1 MTPRQHR
8 VEGLESLRPRH
19 RKRIASR
26 SDYQR
31 KRGKHRC
38 GCKMSTG
45 WNERE
50 RQDQF
55 LIMYET
61 ASTGHYLARGTSL
74 CPFSR
79 SQFLCP

>member
-31 KRGKHRC
+31 KRGKQEPGNRDPD
-38 GCKMSTG
+38 STEQKQIRPQG
-45 WNERE
+45 K
-50 RQDQF
+50 
-55 LIMYET
+55 
-61 ASTGHYLARGTSL
+61 
-74 CPFSR
+74 
-79 SQFLCP
+79 

>member
-31 KRGKHRC
+31 KRGKQEPKRVV
-38 GCKMSTG
+38 
-45 WNERE
+45 R
-50 RQDQF
+50 
-55 LIMYET
+55 
-61 ASTGHYLARGTSL
+61 LATEIQTL
-74 CPFSR
+74 R
-79 SQFLCP
+79 SKNS